1 MSLEK
6 RTQRVQWMHLFIE
19 VCRMSAHLLSRAHVM
34 SYLDQRP
41 NVLVLYSTL
50 APHLV
55 ESSAVAAI
63 SHRLV
68 LEIALASLVANGAV
82 KRMVGE
88 EEFHDTFSCLVDKRR
103 VGLDHHSR
111 LYRPRAGRH
120 RLGSPLHLD
129 QTHTTTSGNHQLLVV
144 AVSRD
149 GGSGLLT
156 RLDEGCTGYEG
167 ALGAVLCVHLH
178 GAVLRTFD
186 FHLLSICEAR

>member
-1 MSLEK
+1 
-6 RTQRVQWMHLFIE
+6 
-19 VCRMSAHLLSRAHVM
+19 M

-88 EEFHDTFSCLVDKRR
+88 EEFHDTFSCLVDK
-103 VGLDHHSR
+103 
-111 LYRPRAGRH
+111 